1 MADTVFHKI
10 IKREI
15 PADIVYEDEV
25 ALAFR
30 DLAPQAPVHILIV
43 PKKTIPSLREMTS
56 EDVSIVGH
64 LLLVA
69 NQLAAK
75 LGLNE
80 TGYRVVTNAGEHAG
94 QSVFQLHFHLL
105 GGRDFS
111 WPPG

>member
-1 MADTVFHKI
+1 MADTIFHKI

-43 PKKTIPSLREMTS
+43 PKKTIPSLREMTA
-56 EDVSIVGH
+56 EDVATVGH

-69 NQLAAK
+69 NQLATK

-80 TGYRVVTNAGEHAG
+80 SGYRVVTNAGEHAG

-105 GGRDFS
+105 GGRDFT